1 MARRT
6 RWLTSETRRWTL
18 AISGA
23 TLLVV
28 AAGTTVDKWVL
39 VSEFLDRREAAL
51 QQRPEELSRKLDEAF
66 PSSAAQGW
74 ESAVRS

>member
-6 RWLTSETRRWTL
+6 RWLTSETRSWTL

-28 AAGTTVDKWVL
+28 
-39 VSEFLDRREAAL
+39 L
-51 QQRPEELSRKLDEAF
+51 QGRQSTSGF
-66 PSSAAQGW
+66 S
-74 ESAVRS
+74 